1 MAVGPWLSHITS
13 LTLSFFICPVMIL
26 SMPLLNTGLIS
37 TAVGIIA
44 ITKGVIDL
52 QQCLGE
58 ALPTARAPRATVSI
72 NLDDV

>member
-1 MAVGPWLSHITS
+1 
-13 LTLSFFICPVMIL
+13 MIL

-44 ITKGVIDL
+44 ITEGVIDL